1 MLTKLEIKGTRDT
14 PEIIFDQKNSQFEIT
29 GNSLPEDATK
39 FFFPIFD
46 WIEKYIQSPNK
57 TTHLICNL
65 EYFNSSSAKMLY
77 QIFIELE
84 KIKDSGNEIKI
95 SWYFEPGDKL
105 IEEKGLEYQSLFE
118 IPFELKELK

>member
-1 MLTKLEIKGTRDT
+1 MLSRLEIKGTRDT
-14 PEIIFDQKNSQFEIT
+14 PEIILDQKRNQFEIT

-65 EYFNSSSAKMLY
+65 EYFNSASAKMLY

-84 KIKDSGNEIKI
+84 KIKETDNNVKITWHYESGDN
-95 SWYFEPGDKL
+95 L
-105 IEEKGLEYQSLFE
+105 IEEKGIEYKSILE
-118 IPFELKELK
+118 IPFELKEL